1 VAGLRLYGTE
11 GAVTMVPVLIVPLI
25 TEALRTLNFFLEG
38 IPPNVRQAQALVW
51 HRLWWPATKSILK
64 LGGTTEEQLKEIEDL
79 TK

>member
-1 VAGLRLYGTE
+1 
-11 GAVTMVPVLIVPLI
+11 MVPVLIVPLI

-38 IPPNVRQAQALVW
+38 VPVAVRQAQALIW
-51 HRLWWPATKSILK
+51 FRLWWPVVRATMK

>member
-1 VAGLRLYGTE
+1 
-11 GAVTMVPVLIVPLI
+11 MVPVLIVPLI

-38 IPPNVRQAQALVW
+38 VPVAVRQAQARTWWL
-51 HRLWWPATKSILK
+51 LWWPATRAILK